1 MSCLVLGSMKMSAKS
16 NMVDWDP
23 YYPGEVN
30 EQDIT
35 KPPSPL
41 QYQHNL
47 VKEDHLQIVDD
58 LLPLGRR
65 DEKTSKQDEQN
76 INTGS

>member
-47 VKEDHLQIVDD
+47 QIVDD